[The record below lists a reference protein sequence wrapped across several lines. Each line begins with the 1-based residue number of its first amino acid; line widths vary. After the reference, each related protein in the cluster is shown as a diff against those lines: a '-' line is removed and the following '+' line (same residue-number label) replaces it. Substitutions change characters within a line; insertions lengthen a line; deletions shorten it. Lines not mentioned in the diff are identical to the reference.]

1 MAKKIDE
8 HVYDVRTVER
18 HVRSGLISKKDY
30 EKFLASIEDS
40 AVQAAKNELIES
52 LAPSIRTLVEKNLKG
67 AVGTKNEDTD
77 RIRRG
82 VQDNAPGESH
92 TGFEEGKKNKVRD
105 SGS

>member
-40 AVQAAKNELIES
+40 ASQAAES
-52 LAPSIRTLVEKNLKG
+52 DTRMTFDVARRRDDGRTITTE
-67 AVGTKNEDTD
+67 TSEED
-77 RIRRG
+77 
-82 VQDNAPGESH
+82 
-92 TGFEEGKKNKVRD
+92 
-105 SGS
+105 

>member
-40 AVQAAKNELIES
+40 AAHASES
-52 LAPSIRTLVEKNLKG
+52 EVRMSFDVARRRDDGRTITTE
-67 AVGTKNEDTD
+67 TSEED
-77 RIRRG
+77 
-82 VQDNAPGESH
+82 
-92 TGFEEGKKNKVRD
+92 
-105 SGS
+105 